1 MIYLFWKK
9 IKMLKKFDKLYK
21 TITEEIVTSEQPDD
35 IKPTCSYCKAPV
47 SIDDYLK
54 QKKSYEEFT
63 GLKNTF
69 KPNNCACK
77 KCSEALAKMYS
88 GETKLTGE

>member
-1 MIYLFWKK
+1 MLFR
-9 IKMLKKFDKLYK
+9 
-21 TITEEIVTSEQPDD
+21 S
-35 IKPTCSYCKAPV
+35 SYCKAPV

-88 GETKLTGE
+88 EETKLTGE

>member
-1 MIYLFWKK
+1 
-9 IKMLKKFDKLYK
+9 MLKKFDKLYK

-77 KCSEALAKMYS
+77 KCSEALAKMYF